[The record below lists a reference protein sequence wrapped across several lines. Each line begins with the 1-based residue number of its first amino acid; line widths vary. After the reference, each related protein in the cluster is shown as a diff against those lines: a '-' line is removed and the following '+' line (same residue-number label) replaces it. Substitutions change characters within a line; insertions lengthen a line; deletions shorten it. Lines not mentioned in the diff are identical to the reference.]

1 MEIERDIA
9 YLDEDDKQ
17 FIREMIED
25 GVINDIIKPIS
36 LRQFAATWYE
46 RGFED
51 GQEG

>member
-25 GVINDIIKPIS
+25 GVVNDIIKPIS

>member
-1 MEIERDIA
+1 MEIEREVA

>member
-25 GVINDIIKPIS
+25 GVIDNIVRPFS
-36 LRQFAATWYE
+36 LREFASNWYE
-46 RGFED
+46 RGFQDGKED
-51 GQEG
+51 